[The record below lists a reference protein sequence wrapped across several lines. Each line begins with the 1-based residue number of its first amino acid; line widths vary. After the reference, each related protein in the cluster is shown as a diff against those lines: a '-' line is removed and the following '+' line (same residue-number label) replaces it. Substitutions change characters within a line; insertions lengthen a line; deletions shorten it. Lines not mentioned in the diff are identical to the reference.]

1 MTQRGV
7 IASDGV
13 RIAYRDHGPAD
24 GRPIVLV
31 HGLGAQGRQFADD
44 ARYFAEKG
52 FRVLVPDLRGHGQS
66 DKPLAI
72 HPASFSIPLLAADLT
87 AMLEDA
93 EAGPVDWVGNSLGG
107 ILAFELLK
115 NQAHRFRS
123 LATFGT
129 AHALNL
135 PVIAASAIP
144 AMYGLLGRALVSK
157 LGGIGTTRNKAARP
171 LIAKMLHDFDP
182 LVGRAIAENV
192 RRYDL
197 LENALA
203 FPGPMLL
210 LRGGLDRQVN
220 MALRGTLPAF
230 EGRKNFRVVDLAEA
244 GHCANLDAPAALR
257 DTLERFWARV

>member
-1 MTQRGV
+1 MNQRGV
-7 IASDGV
+7 IAGDGV
-13 RIAYRDHGPAD
+13 RIAYDDHGPAG

-31 HGLGAQGRQFADD
+31 HGLAAQGWQFADD

-66 DKPLAI
+66 GRPKTID
-72 HPASFSIPLLAADLT
+72 PAGFTIALMAADMI

-93 EAGPVDWVGNSLGG
+93 GVGPVDWVGNSLGG
-107 ILAFELLK
+107 ILGLELLK
-115 NQAHRFRS
+115 TEAGRFRS

-135 PVIAASAIP
+135 PGIAASAIP
-144 AMYGLLGRALVSK
+144 AGYRLLGRGLISR

-182 LVGRAIAENV
+182 NVGRAIAENV

-197 LENALA
+197 LENALSY
-203 FPGPMLL
+203 PGPMLL
-210 LRGGLDRQVN
+210 MRGGLDRQVN
-220 MALRGTLPAF
+220 MALRATLPAF
-230 EGRKNFRVVDLAEA
+230 EGRANFTLVELAEA
-244 GHCANLDAPAALR
+244 GHCANLDAPAAVR
-257 DTLERFWARV
+257 DALERFWARV